1 MNLPNDPFQKPL
13 KMTSAFMVCT
23 FITGFVV
30 GQFRK
35 KTHSI
40 SLKIS
45 LDVTMKDA
53 FRILKV
59 LGEKDCQVLRDEY
72 K

>member
-1 MNLPNDPFQKPL
+1 
-13 KMTSAFMVCT
+13 MVCT

-59 LGEKDCQVLRDEY
+59 LGEKDCQVLREEY